1 MSLSHGINTY
11 KDDTNFAMVKEA
23 SVGIP
28 FFIGA
33 WPCHQGSGFVNKP
46 QVAYSFSEAKEIG
59 GYSTEWR
66 NSDGSPKWSLCQAM
80 YAQFN
85 LNGMAPAVFY
95 NVFDPSKHKTAVAS
109 ASFPVDDHVVA
120 LPGDAIND
128 SSLKVNKS
136 ESDVLTIGK
145 DYEVYYNDNS
155 CLIELLS
162 TGKAYGESTLKI
174 SYNAADL
181 STITAADI
189 EAGVEKIEMCMGL
202 FGFVPDLIC
211 APGWSSNPAVAAVM
225 AAKAPSIN
233 GLFKGKAVVDID
245 TAPTAASSYDKVLS
259 WKNTNGYTDEN
270 MIVCWPLVTVGEYL
284 FDYSAYLCGKIAAID
299 QGNADCPY
307 ESPSNKSISITGA
320 VNKAGDEICLSV
332 QQADMISVSA
342 GVVTVLNYAGWV
354 IWGNYTGAYPASSD
368 VAKVF
373 ICCNRMQDFLCNT
386 FTTTY
391 WSYID
396 KPLSRVTID
405 AIVNSFNSYLNG
417 LIHDGKLC
425 GGSVQ
430 YIPDN
435 NPTANLIAGKIR
447 LDLEMASPVPAQ
459 QIDLHEKF
467 NVDIM
472 TVALAA

>member
-23 SVGIP
+23 AVGIP
-28 FFIGA
+28 FYIGA
-33 WPCHQGSGFVNKP
+33 WPCHQGGGFVDKP
-46 QVAYSFSEAKEIG
+46 QVAYSFSEAKKFG

-66 NSDGSPKWSLCQAM
+66 NGDGSPKWSLCQAM
-80 YAQFN
+80 YVQFI
-85 LNGMAPAVFY
+85 LNAMAPAVFY
-95 NVFDPSKHKTAVAS
+95 NVFDPSKHKSAIAS
-109 ASFPVDDHVVA
+109 ASFSVVDHVVS
-120 LPGDAIND
+120 LPSDAIND
-128 SSLKVNKS
+128 NGLTVTKA
-136 ESDVLTIGK
+136 ESDVLTLGK
-145 DYEVYYNDNS
+145 DYEVYYDDNN

-162 TGKAYGESTLKI
+162 TGSAFNEETLKI
-174 SYNAADL
+174 SYNTADL

-189 EAGVEKIEMCMGL
+189 EAAVEKIEMCMGL

-233 GLFKGKAVVDID
+233 GLFKGKAVVDVD
-245 TAPTAASSYDKVLS
+245 TAPSAADSYDKVLS
-259 WKNTNGYTDEN
+259 WKNTNSYTDDN
-270 MIVCWPLVTVGEYL
+270 MLVCWPLLTVGDYVL
-284 FDYSAYLCGKIAAID
+284 DYSTYLCGKLASID
-299 QGNADCPY
+299 HDNSDCPH
-307 ESPSNKSISITGA
+307 ESPSNKLIGITGA
-320 VNKAGDEICLSV
+320 CNKAGEEISLSV
-332 QQADMISVSA
+332 QQADILSVSA
-342 GVVTVLNYAGWV
+342 GVVTVLNYGGWV
-354 IWGNYTGAYPASSD
+354 IWGNYTGCYPSTSD
-368 VAKVF
+368 VAKAF

-386 FTTTY
+386 FTKTY

-417 LIHDGKLC
+417 LVHDGKLY

-447 LDLEMASPVPAQ
+447 LDFEMASPVPAQ

-467 NVDIM
+467 NVDLM